1 MEIQLFEGQLM
12 VELPDSFQ
20 EMTEEK
26 AEEIYPYEARP
37 QILWEDEEENRFC
50 SFSLLEEQELQDGQ
64 VERALG
70 AMEKAVRYLYPSGIL
85 EEPQVIKKDKRTYG
99 WFSFVSAGV
108 EGKLLNRMY
117 IFPVN
122 GSMMLG
128 TMVCG
133 LEDQQGKEQMEGI
146 MDSLQAVRKS
156 MISRMSA
163 RRW

>member
-1 MEIQLFEGQLM
+1 MEIQLFEGQLV
-12 VELPDSFQ
+12 VELPDSYQ
-20 EMTEEK
+20 EMAEEK
-26 AEEIYPYEARP
+26 AKEIYPYEARP

-50 SFSLLEEQELQDGQ
+50 SFSLLEEQKLQDGQ

-70 AMEKAVRYLYPSGIL
+70 AMEKAVRYLYPSSIL

-99 WFSFVSAGV
+99 WFSFVSAGA

-128 TMVCG
+128 TMVCPLG
-133 LEDQQGKEQMEGI
+133 DWQGEEQMGEI
-146 MDSLQAVRKS
+146 MDSLRAVGKS
-156 MISRMSA
+156 RIALMSV
-163 RRW
+163 RRL